1 MTDFLAHRLAFGGF
15 ALEPLTPA
23 AEDFLTEYEWEDSTF
38 RHPDGCMTGL
48 PESAVGF
55 EPFLD
60 ADIVEEL
67 RERGLT
73 SKAAA
78 V

>member
-1 MTDFLAHRLAFGGF
+1 MTDFLAHRLPFGGF
-15 ALEPLTPA
+15 ALEPKTPA
-23 AEDFLTEYEWEDSTF
+23 AEDFLTEYEWEDSIF

-55 EPFLD
+55 EPFLGD
-60 ADIVEEL
+60 EIVELL

-73 SKAAA
+73 SAAA
-78 V
+78 